1 MKEGGPDMNNIVML
15 RPLTTYEAISLV
27 VSIVGFA
34 AVVLTLWFMQHQTS
48 SGADSLKNSAYQ
60 NCANQL
66 FIIDKVFIEY
76 PELYRYFYSG
86 MDVSMG
92 DPAYERVVAISELV
106 LDFIDAVLIQQA
118 ALPAYWH
125 LERWEPY
132 FIDLFTSS
140 PVLCRNLS
148 LNKSWYP
155 QRMIHLMEN
164 GERAR
169 IQKNSEQ

>member
-1 MKEGGPDMNNIVML
+1 MNNIVML
-15 RPLTTYEAISLV
+15 QPLTSYEVISLV

-60 NCANQL
+60 SCANQL
-66 FIIDKVFIEY
+66 FTIDKVFIEY
-76 PELYRYFYSG
+76 PELYRYFYAG
-86 MDVSMG
+86 MDVSES
-92 DPAYERVVAISELV
+92 DPAYERVVAISELF
-106 LDFIDAVLIQQA
+106 LDFIDTVLIQEA

-125 LERWEPY
+125 HDRWEPY

-140 PVLCRNLS
+140 PVLCRHLS
-148 LNKSWYP
+148 LKKSWYP
-155 QRMIHLMEN
+155 KSMMHLMEK

-169 IQKNSEQ
+169 IQKNNEQ

>member
-1 MKEGGPDMNNIVML
+1 MNNIVIL
-15 RPLTTYEAISLV
+15 QPLTAYEAISLV

-34 AVVLTLWFMQHQTS
+34 AVVLTLWFMQRQTS
-48 SGADSLKNSAYQ
+48 SGADSLKNGAYQ

-66 FIIDKVFIEY
+66 FTIDKVFVKY
-76 PELYRYFYSG
+76 PELHRYFYSG
-86 MDVSMG
+86 MDVSEG
-92 DPAYERVVAISELV
+92 DPAYERVVVVAELV
-106 LDFIDAVLIQQA
+106 LDFIDTVLIQEA

-132 FIDLFTSS
+132 FIDLFISG
-140 PVLCRNLS
+140 PVLCRYLS

-155 QRMIHLMEN
+155 QRMIHLMEK